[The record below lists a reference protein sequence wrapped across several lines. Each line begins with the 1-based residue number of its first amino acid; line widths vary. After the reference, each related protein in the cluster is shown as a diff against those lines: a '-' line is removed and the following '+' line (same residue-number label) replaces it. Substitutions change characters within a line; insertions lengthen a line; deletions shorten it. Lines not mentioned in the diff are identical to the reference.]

1 MVKKNILDEAY
12 EKAKEVM
19 KICSTK
25 YGLYASGG
33 KKGYKGVWSR
43 DSMISLIGA
52 GTDKDKLYK
61 EQFKKSLITLAKYQ
75 SKLGQIP
82 NAVLKLDKKKRQA
95 DFKSIDSSLWFVI
108 GHYIYKKR
116 YRDSN
121 LFKKQKKNIDKAI
134 LWIKQRDI
142 GEDVTLEQ
150 LSTTDWQDAFPNK
163 YGAVIGTQ
171 ALYYKILD
179 DIKENKVKNKLKKI
193 VNESK
198 ENQLWSGKYYWA
210 YRWKNHNKYKEIGDW
225 FDSFGNLIAI
235 IFDLADRKKSISILK
250 YIEKNKVAR
259 PYPMKDIHP
268 TIKPDGKYW
277 EDYYYDAKATPN
289 NYLNG
294 GIWPFIGSFY
304 VLALIKLKKYKE
316 AKKELEKLADANLRS
331 NSFPEWINPI
341 SRETHG
347 VLQAWSAGTYMWAYN
362 SLKKKRVIL

>member
-1 MVKKNILDEAY
+1 M
-12 EKAKEVM
+12 
-19 KICSTK
+19 
-25 YGLYASGG
+25 
-33 KKGYKGVWSR
+33 
-43 DSMISLIGA
+43 
-52 GTDKDKLYK
+52 
-61 EQFKKSLITLAKYQ
+61 
-75 SKLGQIP
+75 GQIP

-150 LSTTDWQDAFPNK
+150 LSTTYWQDAFPNK

-225 FDSFGNLIAI
+225 
-235 IFDLADRKKSISILK
+235 R
-250 YIEKNKVAR
+250 R
-259 PYPMKDIHP
+259 
-268 TIKPDGKYW
+268 
-277 EDYYYDAKATPN
+277 
-289 NYLNG
+289 
-294 GIWPFIGSFY
+294 
-304 VLALIKLKKYKE
+304 
-316 AKKELEKLADANLRS
+316 
-331 NSFPEWINPI
+331 
-341 SRETHG
+341 
-347 VLQAWSAGTYMWAYN
+347 
-362 SLKKKRVIL
+362 